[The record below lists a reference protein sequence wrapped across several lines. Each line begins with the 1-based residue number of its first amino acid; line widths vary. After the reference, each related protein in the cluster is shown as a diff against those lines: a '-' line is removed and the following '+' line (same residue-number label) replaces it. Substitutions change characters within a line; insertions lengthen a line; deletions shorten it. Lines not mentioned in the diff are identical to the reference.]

1 MKILI
6 ASDIHGSAAATKKL
20 LERFAEEKADTLVL
34 LGDIYN
40 HGPRNGIP
48 DGYDPMLT
56 AEYLN
61 AVTKNLIVIKGN
73 CDSEVDTMISD
84 FDFVENAYLF
94 LDGKR
99 IYLTHGHVRNEN
111 NLPKNADAIFYG
123 HFHIGFI
130 KKIGDIVVANPGSV
144 TFPKNGSE
152 KSYLLWENGEL
163 TLKALDGRILS
174 KNIL

>member
-6 ASDIHGSAAATKKL
+6 ASDIHGSAAATEKL

-56 AEYLN
+56 AECLN

-73 CDSEVDTMISD
+73 CDSEVDEMISD
-84 FDFVENAYLF
+84 FDFAENAYLF
-94 LDGKR
+94 IDGKK

-111 NLPKNADAIFYG
+111 NLPKNADAVFYG

-130 KKIGDIVVANPGSV
+130 KKIGDITVANPGSV

-152 KSYLLWENGEL
+152 KSYLLLQDGML
-163 TLKALDGRILS
+163 VLKTLDGRIITESRL
-174 KNIL
+174 

>member
-73 CDSEVDTMISD
+73 CDSEVETMISD

-123 HFHIGFI
+123 HFHVGFV
-130 KKIGDIVVANPGSV
+130 KKIGDVTVANPGSV

-152 KSYLLWENGEL
+152 KSYLLWKDGEL
-163 TLKALDGRILS
+163 ILKTLDGKILAVTD
-174 KNIL
+174 L

>member
-6 ASDIHGSAAATKKL
+6 ASDIHGSAAATEKL

-73 CDSEVDTMISD
+73 CDSEVDEMISD
-84 FDFVENAYLF
+84 FDFAENAYLF
-94 LDGKR
+94 IDGKK

-111 NLPKNADAIFYG
+111 NLPKNADAVFYG

-130 KKIGDIVVANPGSV
+130 KKIGDITVANPGSV

-152 KSYLLWENGEL
+152 KSYLLLQDGL
-163 TLKALDGRILS
+163 LVLKTLDGRIITESRL
-174 KNIL
+174 